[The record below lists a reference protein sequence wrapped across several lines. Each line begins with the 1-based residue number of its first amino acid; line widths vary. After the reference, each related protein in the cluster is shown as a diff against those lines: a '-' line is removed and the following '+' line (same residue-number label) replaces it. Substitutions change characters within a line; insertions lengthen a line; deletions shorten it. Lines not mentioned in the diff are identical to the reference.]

1 MNPCYNKLIK
11 VEFIKDKREN
21 MSNKLV
27 KTSKKSEKI
36 TKKQKKFLFFVS
48 LLILTIAFIFVWSR
62 VYLNERTF
70 KERMENMVL
79 GVDYFIEDV
88 PIISKKVET
97 DVNEPI
103 YENYYFYYRH
113 GNEYE
118 YQNRMQVPKSIYF
131 EYEAGDTISAYT
143 IDHYNYS
150 YKKEG
155 ILPKNQF
162 VNNEIMKGIGVL
174 LGVGIAVL
182 MIFFKL
188 TN

>member
-1 MNPCYNKLIK
+1 
-11 VEFIKDKREN
+11 
-21 MSNKLV
+21 MSNKLI

-36 TKKQKKFLFFVS
+36 TKKQKKFLFSVS
-48 LLILTIAFIFVWSR
+48 LLILTKAFIFVWSR

-70 KERMENMVL
+70 KERMENMVF

-113 GNEYE
+113 GNEY
-118 YQNRMQVPKSIYF
+118 QNRMQVPKSIYS

-143 IDHYNYS
+143 TDHYNYS

-162 VNNEIMKGIGVL
+162 ENNEILKGIGVL
-174 LGVGIAVL
+174 LGVGIIVL

-188 TN
+188 TA